1 MRATS
6 HTGTGKAAR
15 IGDGKDRIFS
25 GTGRTGATSHG
36 GFYQVNLDVKGEL
49 KAQTLGAEHHRMA
62 QGDRGG
68 HPSQARRMTED
79 CDALHCGSYDGCAI
93 RMTYD

>member
-6 HTGTGKAAR
+6 HTGAGKAAR
-15 IGDGKDRIFS
+15 MGDGKDRILS

-36 GFYQVNLDVKGEL
+36 GFYQVNLNAKGEG
-49 KAQTLGAEHHRMA
+49 QTLGAEHHHMA

-68 HPSQARRMTED
+68 HPSQARGIFED
-79 CDALHCGSYDGCAI
+79 CNTLHRGYYDGWGI
-93 RMTYD
+93 